1 MSFSNKY
8 SHEHHY
14 LQQQTILLNNLCLCK
29 IYLSL
34 ILTVACVTPNYHVL
48 YVAENL
54 EKMSGDKMF
63 CLQEKINLKFT
74 LHKTFFGKICTKFFQ
89 LISKNIVGAV
99 SEGRLY
105 FI

>member
-1 MSFSNKY
+1 MSLSNKH

-14 LQQQTILLNNLCLCK
+14 LQQTILLNNLCLCK

-34 ILTVACVTPNYHVL
+34 ILTEACVTPNYHVL

-89 LISKNIVGAV
+89 FSSKNIVGAV

-105 FI
+105 FS

>member
-1 MSFSNKY
+1 MSFSNKH

-14 LQQQTILLNNLCLCK
+14 LQQTILLNNLCLCK

-34 ILTVACVTPNYHVL
+34 ILTEACVTPNYHVL

-74 LHKTFFGKICTKFFQ
+74 LHKTFFWQNMYKVFSI
-89 LISKNIVGAV
+89 
-99 SEGRLY
+99 
-105 FI
+105 

>member
-1 MSFSNKY
+1 MSFSNKH

-34 ILTVACVTPNYHVL
+34 ILTEACVTPNYHVL

-74 LHKTFFGKICTKFFQ
+74 LHKTFLAKYVQSFFN
-89 LISKNIVGAV
+89 LARRTLSV
-99 SEGRLY
+99 L
-105 FI
+105 